1 MRNMSNDIKRFAVA
15 VLAACGLAVSAALA
29 ETYQARLTVEGY
41 DGAELTN
48 FPVLVRLSSQT
59 IKGFNGEA
67 CEVDGADLQFVNDT
81 GAVYPHEIDTWDRFG
96 ESLVWV
102 KLPQLAK
109 GKSFFVQWGGGAIA
123 SNASQTW
130 NDSYA
135 GVWHMGEAKDVCRN
149 STRHGAAYD
158 ATPMENKDQSVLYDG
173 SDAPV
178 GGARTTA
185 KSTAKDKK
193 SYLSVP
199 LRLTD
204 SDDCDP
210 AGVFNDGVFTISGW
224 VRCVAGSGCFRLFS
238 RKDNWDGPGWEV
250 ESKSNSMTTFTA
262 RGHANSRTVTF
273 SLPSPGLYQ
282 TWMHLAFVYDNEDLY
297 VYTNG
302 AWSAEGKID
311 PATDNGLAFSIGCN
325 SNGKEPCVQ
334 GAFDECRLMG
344 GAASADWVKAE
355 YDTAANPGFLAY
367 DKAERLASS
376 ADSTLRLTSF
386 RSSAVADA
394 SADFTAYVSG
404 LGEGAASATLTLE
417 YGFDAASLD
426 RTQEVWTIDQAG
438 RAAFSLS
445 RLQPGRT
452 YFVRLVVRNN
462 LGQSIKSADVLRVK
476 TTVSPD
482 WFGEPGLNQTFFT
495 QANADWSKSYAELP
509 PGTSWRD
516 YTNDYRIYRRELGVL
531 AAYIGDYPTRTSR
544 PSDVWGDEVCWP
556 ENGGQWVYWG
566 KMRLEGGRSYRF
578 RTNIDDN
585 ERVQVTDPNIGKT
598 TTLIND
604 TVNEDDIVTSSPF
617 VPTETGW
624 YPIEIRLSDGTGKAG
639 GYTSTDGYLNTKNMG
654 WSDDDGATWNLM
666 MDQGDGSL
674 LLAGGRASVSVQE
687 VFSGGA
693 LQGLTLTFPPAD
705 KNRDLYVAW
714 GPEHGGDTLEGWSN
728 KTCVATIEA
737 GQTVATAPLPL
748 NWGSADCLVLRCY
761 LLDGARPVWSP
772 SVYWRD
778 VADPEV
784 SLDAL
789 DGRMGDK
796 LMVKG
801 NLKDYAGGPCTLTVL
816 VGPSEDEMT
825 NAWTRLDGSVR
836 PSSGAFELTLFE
848 PDASSPKYLAPG
860 KTYYVCI
867 EAEADGRR
875 TRSQTK
881 RVTMAGAPAFGSL
894 STDAEGRKVTF
905 KGRLTDAGMGDVAKV
920 SLWVGETNDAGT
932 FERVGGPLDM
942 QVGAFSFTNEFEH
955 FEQTY
960 YWQLRAVS
968 TSAGETA
975 VVTTRTAVASC
986 TTADTA
992 TYTWKGGADDK
1003 WETRANWENS
1013 GGDVLGYPNG
1023 AETTVQFPL
1032 GTKARIVLR
1041 EAISVK
1047 NLFLDKQDCEVTFA
1061 CASGQEAVKLE
1072 VKEQLRFTG
1081 VRLRLALDG
1090 VALHS
1095 KGTRLFQ
1102 YTVGEMR
1109 LSNGASW
1116 YLSGRF
1122 ENIDGGSLWLG
1133 PGTFLS
1139 CTDYWFGGGLTVIDD
1154 ATFEVRANARLGT
1167 VMDGGTI
1174 RFVGKQPAFRFTK
1187 SDAYVY
1193 SERETAN
1200 VRLEFAVP
1208 VGGYETPPFFN
1219 AYNGKPGKILG
1230 YNESNEPGYPIT
1242 VDVARKS
1249 PAAFGLQKTNTTL
1262 ISWGKGICR
1271 EIIQTAAK
1279 PGANATFDW
1288 SEEKEGENPVSLGV
1302 RLAPA
1307 GFIIWVR

>member
-1 MRNMSNDIKRFAVA
+1 MRNMSNNIKRFSVA

-29 ETYQARLTVEGY
+29 EPSYQAKLTVQGY
-41 DGAELTN
+41 DGAELAD

-59 IKGFNGEA
+59 IVGFDGTS
-67 CEVDGADLQFVNDT
+67 CEVDGSDLRFVNDT
-81 GAVYPHEIDTWDRFG
+81 GDVYPHEIDTWDREG

-109 GKSFFVQWGGGAIA
+109 GKSFFVQWGGGPVAS
-123 SNASQTW
+123 SNASGTW
-130 NDSYA
+130 NANYA
-135 GVWHMGEAKDVCRN
+135 GVWHMGEESGVCAN
-149 STRHGAAYD
+149 STAYGPAYD
-158 ATPMENKDQSVLYDG
+158 ATPKGETSESVRYDG

-185 KSTAKDKK
+185 KTTNTKT
-193 SYLSVP
+193 YLKVP
-199 LRLTD
+199 D
-204 SDDCDP
+204 SGACDP
-210 AGVFNDGVFTISGW
+210 AGVFKDGVFTISGW
-224 VRCVAGSGCFRLFS
+224 VRCESKSGFFRLFS
-238 RKDNWDGPGWEV
+238 RKDQYEGSGWEI
-250 ESKSNSMTTFTA
+250 ESRNDEDLRVFLV
-262 RGHANSRTVTF
+262 RGHANNPNFTF
-273 SLPSPGLYQ
+273 TLPSPGLLKN
-282 TWMHLAFVYDNEDLY
+282 WMHLAFVYDREDVY
-297 VYTNG
+297 VYANG
-302 AWSAEGKID
+302 DLIKKDDIA

-325 SNGKEPCVQ
+325 SNGSDAFAK
-334 GAFDECRLMG
+334 GAFDECRLMD

-355 YDTAANPGFLAY
+355 HATAANRGFLAY
-367 DKAERLASS
+367 DMAEILAS
-376 ADSTLRLTSF
+376 ADPTLTLTAF
-386 RSSAVADA
+386 RSSSVTDA
-394 SADFTAYVSG
+394 SADFMAYVSG
-404 LGEGAASATLTLE
+404 LGKGAASATLTLE

-426 RTQEVWTIDQAG
+426 RTQEVKTIYQAG
-438 RAAFSLS
+438 GEEFCLS

-462 LGQSIKSADVLRVK
+462 LDQSIESDVLRVK
-476 TTVSPD
+476 TVVSPD
-482 WFGEPGLNQTFFT
+482 AFSEPGLNQTFFP
-495 QANADWSKSYAELP
+495 QANAKWDKSYAELP
-509 PGTSWRD
+509 QGTDWRNYED
-516 YTNDYRIYRRELGVL
+516 GERIYRREFGVL
-531 AAYIGDYPTRTSR
+531 AAYLGNNPGKTKRTSA
-544 PSDVWGDEVCWP
+544 VWGDEVYWP
-556 ENGGQWVYWG
+556 MNGGQWVYWG
-566 KMRLEGGRSYRF
+566 KMRLEGGKSYRF
-578 RTNIDDN
+578 RTCIDDN
-585 ERVQVTDPNIGKT
+585 ERIQITDPSTGET
-598 TTLIND
+598 TTLLEEVSSWSTI
-604 TVNEDDIVTSSPF
+604 ITSSPF
-617 VPTETGW
+617 EPKETGW
-624 YPIEIRLSDGTGKAG
+624 YPIEIRLSDGTGYAG
-639 GYTSTDGYLNTKNMG
+639 GCKSTDDYLNTENMG
-654 WSDDDGATWNLM
+654 WSDDGGTTWNLM
-666 MDQGDGSL
+666 MDPGDGSL
-674 LLAGGRASVSVQE
+674 FVVDGRASVSVKE
-687 VFSGGA
+687 VISDGA
-693 LQGLTLTFPPAD
+693 RQGMALTFPAASGPRA
-705 KNRDLYVAW
+705 LYVAW
-714 GPEHGGDTLEGWSN
+714 GPEHGGDMLEGWAY
-728 KTCVATIEA
+728 KECVGTIEA
-737 GQTVATAPLPL
+737 GHTDATAPLPT
-748 NWGSADCLVLRCY
+748 NWGSDESLVLRCC

-789 DGRMGDK
+789 DGWMGDK
-796 LMVKG
+796 LMVTG
-801 NLKDYAGGPCTLTVL
+801 DLKDYAGGPCTLTVL

-1133 PGTFLS
+1133 PGTSLS

-1174 RFVGKQPAFRFTK
+1174 RFVCKQPAFRFTK

>member
-238 RKDNWDGPGWEV
+238 RKDNWEGPGWEV

-404 LGEGAASATLTLE
+404 LGEGAASATLNLA
-417 YGFDAASLD
+417 YGFDAASLC
-426 RTQEVWTIDQAG
+426 RTQEVGRIDQAG

-452 YFVRLVVRNN
+452 YFVRLVVSNN

-476 TTVSPD
+476 TAVSPD

-509 PGTSWRD
+509 PGTNWRD

-585 ERVQVTDPNIGKT
+585 ERVQVTDPNTGKT

-728 KTCVATIEA
+728 TTCVATIAA

-796 LMVKG
+796 LKVTG
-801 NLKDYAGGPCTLTVL
+801 DLKDYAGGPCTLTVL

-1032 GTKARIVLR
+1032 GTKVRIVLR

-1102 YTVGEMR
+1102 YTVGEIR

-1133 PGTFLS
+1133 PGTSLS

>member
-1 MRNMSNDIKRFAVA
+1 MRNMSNDIKRFSVA

-29 ETYQARLTVEGY
+29 EPTHQAKLTVQGY

-59 IKGFNGEA
+59 IKGFNGDA
-67 CEVDGADLQFVNDT
+67 CEDDGSDLRFVNDT
-81 GAVYPHEIDTWDRFG
+81 GDVYPHEIDTWDRFG

-158 ATPMENKDQSVLYDG
+158 ATPMENTDQSVLYDG

-185 KSTAKDKK
+185 NNNNKK
-193 SYLSVP
+193 SYLKVP
-199 LRLTD
+199 LKVTD
-204 SDDCDP
+204 SDACDP
-210 AGVFNDGVFTISGW
+210 AGVFKDGVFTISGW
-224 VRCVAGSGCFRLFS
+224 VRCVAGYKCFRLFS
-238 RKDNWDGPGWEV
+238 RKDNWNGPGWEV
-250 ESKSNSMTTFTA
+250 ESESYSMTTFTA
-262 RGHANSRTVTF
+262 RGNANSRKVTF

-311 PATDNGLAFSIGCN
+311 PATDNKLAFSIGCN
-325 SNGKEPCVQ
+325 SNGNEPCVQ

-344 GAASADWVKAE
+344 GAASAYWVKAE

-367 DKAERLASS
+367 EKAESVASS

-426 RTQEVWTIDQAG
+426 RTQVVKTIDQAG
-438 RAAFSLS
+438 RAEFSLS

-452 YFVRLVVRNN
+452 YFVRLVVSNN

-509 PGTSWRD
+509 PGTNWRD

-531 AAYIGDYPTRTSR
+531 AAYMGSWPKSTKRTSA
-544 PSDVWGDEVCWP
+544 VWGDEVCWP
-556 ENGGQWVYWG
+556 ESGGQWVYWG
-566 KMRLEGGRSYRF
+566 KMRLEGGKSYHF
-578 RTNIDDN
+578 RTHIDDN
-585 ERVQVTDPNIGKT
+585 ERVQVTDPYTGKT

-604 TVNEDDIVTSSPF
+604 TTNGIGIITSPPF

-624 YPIEIRLSDGTGKAG
+624 YPIEIRLSDGTGGAG
-639 GYTSTDGYLNTKNMG
+639 GYTTTDDYTNTFNIG
-654 WSDDDGATWNLM
+654 WSDDDGETYHLM
-666 MDQGDGSL
+666 MDKGDGSL
-674 LLAGGRASVSVQE
+674 FLAGGRASVSVQE

-693 LQGLTLTFPPAD
+693 LQGLALTFPAASGPRA
-705 KNRDLYVAW
+705 LYVAW
-714 GPEHGGDTLEGWSN
+714 GPEHGGDMLEGWAY
-728 KTCVATIEA
+728 KECVGTIEA
-737 GQTVATAPLPL
+737 GHTDATAPLPT
-748 NWGSADCLVLRCY
+748 NWGSDESLVLRCC

-789 DGRMGDK
+789 DGWMGDK
-796 LMVKG
+796 LMVTG
-801 NLKDYAGGPCTLTVL
+801 DLKDYAGGSCTLTVL

-1023 AETTVQFPL
+1023 AETTVQFPV

-1041 EAISVK
+1041 EAIGVK

-1133 PGTFLS
+1133 PGTSLS
-1139 CTDYWFGGGLTVIDD
+1139 CTDYWFGGGLTEIDD
-1154 ATFEVRANARLGT
+1154 ATFEVRASARLGT